1 VTFTFPLLLAGACL
15 AAPAAPELVRFKAA
29 DGTPLAADFRAPKTG
44 NQVFILLHGVAAGR
58 GEWAPLAEA
67 LAKEGYGSLALDFR
81 GHGLSGGP
89 SYTTFASN
97 ESWAALEGDVRA
109 AVRYLA
115 RRGVPARRTGLIGA
129 SIGANLAA
137 KAAAKDAAVPCLA
150 LLSPGIEY
158 RGIGIDEELSR
169 FERPVLLA
177 ASSSDAYAFESAA
190 YLRGRVPRGRATF
203 VQAEQGHGAQM
214 LSHGLMGPLLGWIK
228 TSCGA
233 KP

>member
-1 VTFTFPLLLAGACL
+1 LLAGACL
-15 AAPAAPELVRFKAA
+15 AAPAAPELIRFKAA
-29 DGTPLAADFRAPKTG
+29 DGTPLAADFRAPKAG
-44 NQVFILLHGVAAGR
+44 KPAFVLLHGVAAGR

-89 SYTTFASN
+89 SYTTFTSN

-109 AVRYLA
+109 ALRALA
-115 RRGVPARRTGLIGA
+115 KRGVPARRAGLIGA
-129 SIGANLAA
+129 SVGANLAA
-137 KAAAKDAAVPCLA
+137 KAAAKETAVPCLA

-158 RGIGIDEELSR
+158 RGIGIDTELSR

-177 ASSSDAYAFESAA
+177 ASPVDAYAFESAA
-190 YLRGRVPRGRATF
+190 YLRVRVPAGRATF

-214 LSHGLMGPLLGWIK
+214 LAHGLMAPLMDWIK
-228 TSCGA
+228 SNCGTKGA
-233 KP
+233 AAPNP